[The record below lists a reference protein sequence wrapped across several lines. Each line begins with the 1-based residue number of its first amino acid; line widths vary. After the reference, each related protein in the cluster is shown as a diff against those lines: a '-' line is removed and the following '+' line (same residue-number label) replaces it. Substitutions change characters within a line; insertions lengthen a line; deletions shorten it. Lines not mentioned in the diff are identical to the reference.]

1 MTAECDADE
10 EDAMDGRCMPFYR
23 SIGVVAVLQYVHIA
37 LKAIA

>member
-23 SIGVVAVLQYVHIA
+23 SVWLLSYSMCTSP
-37 LKAIA
+37 